1 MISHHFTLVIL
12 VASFAFPQIATAR
25 DTPASYGEAARVDTP
40 IIRIPMMKK
49 APEIDGVLAP
59 GEWEDASAL
68 TGFWY
73 DFSTADF
80 RYLAPVQTQL
90 QVYLAYDKDNLY
102 YAFTSPI
109 YPKNSWMKAR
119 GRFPDVLNHPLYG
132 ILWDDHIELE
142 FRPHDDLVRGFQLG
156 LLRFDVNPIN
166 TYVDWYWSHKT
177 GMDRKWKSNA
187 KIRSSTANDRWVIE
201 FAIPHKSMLY
211 GLYGEKDEQGR
222 PWVQVPP
229 PDGTI
234 YRTWLVRGIGGNG
247 KFFNAF
253 DNHAWNTT
261 KTQIIFD
268 SQAPSFQVNELG
280 PIMEDV
286 IDVKMTIKNHATRSQ
301 TVLLGFFV
309 ESAAGTIYSSY
320 DSPDMKDGLLELVPG
335 EVKQLRLRQ
344 PFPGITSEDNVLWFD
359 VRSAGQPAKQLFRT
373 RLIRFHSM
381 DGGTVSEQKMIVE
394 KGKPDPKIVVT
405 EIPFKERR
413 LDVIAEMR
421 PPRLDFD
428 FRWNFSSYTKK
439 VSAVVDKGLHGASE
453 EARSAV
459 EAKLFVLKDNVDED
473 EVKAASI
480 KFKGNFAVFMLD
492 LQELVD
498 GEKYKLSLLLFDE
511 NRRIVGER
519 NPDPFTFH
527 IEEWQHNKIGLDDV
541 VWEPFTPIQK
551 TADGFSTLQH
561 YFRIASSGLP
571 EQLIIKPDIREL
583 PLEARAAPASVSDAA
598 LLAVGRGP
606 QLRKPVRFEVVVNGK
621 REQADVVESAKV
633 VRQWKSEIVYEATMK
648 AGPLSIALS
657 TRYDCDGSMHCTMNW
672 GTDQPV
678 EVELFELVT
687 EVAGLVDM
695 GFSETG
701 GGGMT
706 GADRWEIALP
716 EKEGVIWDSSE
727 TQMEL
732 FYSKFVPWFWF
743 GSGDRAW
750 SWYCDRDQGWLL
762 DKEGSTMQL
771 ERNKD
776 GDVTWRVQF
785 VNHTATVLGQRKI
798 DFSLLTHPAKPK
810 PVNNRIANWH
820 YFQGDHWAAGYGLEP
835 IDLPDEY
842 LIERWRQAASAPKEM
857 AYEKAVEW
865 RKDEPPYFRYG
876 QWRNVGVC
884 EELDQTWEDKATYY
898 FERHIR
904 VGRRVGWWMDEYF
917 PVAFGRS
924 ENLAAG
930 NAYLRNPEQ
939 IQGDELPWQSGFLT
953 TTMRNHYKRIARVSA
968 KNNVP
973 QRQHT
978 WSNNC
983 SNMLESFIYSS
994 LLVEECGAGHRS
1006 YDIDVVTQFP
1016 ISLYRFMCKPYT
1028 GLVTTVCADSTPERA
1043 GGNKRLDRQHF
1054 GRALLNDIGVS
1065 PSGPHGIIHHKEQGL
1080 RVLDELSKFG
1090 FFNDEN
1096 TERLPYWRNE
1106 SLVRIGDKPSD
1117 QSQIHTTIYRR
1128 PLDDGQGYKAIFVI
1142 MNETNGEAELPITI
1156 SDTGRILGGS
1166 NTLKAGPVRLG
1177 VEMPEGLGDWWS
1189 NTATRDQDAIVLQD
1203 LETGEAIPKAGA
1215 GETYGP
1221 VFLPY
1226 HDFRLLYA
1234 ESRQ

>member
-1 MISHHFTLVIL
+1 MIRIPLFLI
-12 VASFAFPQIATAR
+12 ASFGLTQFVSAR
-25 DTPASYGEAARVDTP
+25 EAPASYGGAARVDTP
-40 IIRIPMMKK
+40 VIRIPMMKK
-49 APEIDGVLAP
+49 APDIDGVLAP
-59 GEWEDASAL
+59 AEWEDASAL

-73 DFSTADF
+73 DFANADF
-80 RYLAPVQTQL
+80 RYLAPAQTQL
-90 QVYLAYDKDNLY
+90 QVYIAYDKDNLY

-109 YPKNSWMKAR
+109 YPKKSWMKAR

-142 FRPHDDLVRGFQLG
+142 FRPHDNLVRGFQLG

-177 GMDRKWKSNA
+177 GMDRRWKSNA

-201 FAIPHKSMLY
+201 FAIPHGAMLY
-211 GLYGEKDEQGR
+211 GHFAEKDEHGR
-222 PWVQVPP
+222 PWVRIPP
-229 PDGTI
+229 ADGTI

-268 SQAPSFQVNELG
+268 SQAPSFQINELG
-280 PIMEDV
+280 PIMEDI
-286 IDVKMTIKNHATRSQ
+286 IDVKMTVKNHSTRSQ

-335 EVKQLRLRQ
+335 EVKKLRLRQ
-344 PFPGITSEDNVLWFD
+344 PFPGITTEDNVLWFD
-359 VRSAGQPAKQLFRT
+359 VRSAGRPAKQLFRT

-381 DGGTVSEQKMIVE
+381 DGGTVKERKMIVE

-405 EIPFKERR
+405 EIPFKKRR

-428 FRWNFSSYTKK
+428 FRWNFSSYTRR
-439 VSAVVDKGLHGASE
+439 VSAVVDKGIHGASE
-453 EARSAV
+453 EARRAV
-459 EAKLFVLKDNVDED
+459 EARLFVLRDNVDED

-480 KFKGNFAVFMLD
+480 KFKGNFAVVMLD
-492 LQELVD
+492 LPELVD
-498 GEKYKLSLLLFDE
+498 GEKYKLSLLPFDE

-527 IEEWQHNKIGLDDV
+527 IEDWQHNRIGLDDV

-551 TADGFSTLQH
+551 TAEGFSTLKH
-561 YFRIASSGLP
+561 EIIVAPSGLP

-583 PLEARAAPASVSDAA
+583 PLEARAAPENVSDDD
-598 LLAVGRGP
+598 LQQLGRGP
-606 QLRKPVRFEVVVNGK
+606 QLRKPMRFEVVINGK
-621 REQADVVESAKV
+621 REQAAVLENSKV
-633 VRQWKSEIVYEATMK
+633 VRQWKSEIFYESK
-648 AGPLSIALS
+648 LRAGPIQIAL
-657 TRYDCDGSMHCTMNW
+657 TARYDCDGSMHCSMTW
-672 GTDQPV
+672 GADQPV
-678 EVELFELVT
+678 QVESFELVT
-687 EVAGLVDM
+687 DIAGPVDM

-706 GADRWEIALP
+706 GADRWEIALAQ
-716 EKEGVIWDSSE
+716 KEGIIWDSSE

-750 SWYCDRDQGWLL
+750 SWYCDSDQGWMLN
-762 DKEGSTMQL
+762 KEGSTMQL
-771 ERNKD
+771 ERNGD

-785 VNHTATVLGQRKI
+785 INHQATVKGQRKI

-810 PVNNRIANWH
+810 PANYREASWH
-820 YFQGDHWAAGYGLEP
+820 YFAGPSWATGYAIEP

-842 LIERWRQAASAPKEM
+842 LIKRWRRAASAPKDTP
-857 AYEKAVEW
+857 YERAAEW
-865 RKDEPPYFRYG
+865 RKDKPPYFRYG

-884 EELDQTWEDKATYY
+884 AELDKTWEDKATYY

-930 NAYLRNPEQ
+930 NAYLRDPDR
-939 IQGDELPWQSGFLT
+939 IQGDELPWQSKFLT
-953 TTMRNHYKRIARVSA
+953 TTMRNHYKRIARVAA
-968 KNNVP
+968 KSNVP

-978 WSNNC
+978 WSNNA

-1006 YDIDVVTQFP
+1006 YDIDAVTQFP
-1016 ISLYRFMCKPYT
+1016 NSLYRFMCKPYT
-1028 GLVTTVCADSTPERA
+1028 GLITTVCADVTPERA
-1043 GGNKRLDRQHF
+1043 GGNKRLDRQHM
-1054 GRALLNDIGVS
+1054 GRALLNDIGVA
-1065 PSGPHGIIHHKEQGL
+1065 PSGPHGIIHHKEQVL
-1080 RVLDELSKFG
+1080 RVVDELSRFG
-1090 FFNDEN
+1090 FFNDTN
-1096 TERLPYWRNE
+1096 TERIPYWRNQG
-1106 SLVRIGDKPSD
+1106 LVKIGNTSSS
-1117 QSQIHTTIYRR
+1117 QSKIYTTVYRR
-1128 PLDDGQGYKAIFVI
+1128 PLNGGNGYKAVFVI
-1142 MNETNGEAELPITI
+1142 MNESNAEAELPITI
-1156 SDTGRILGGS
+1156 SDAGPILGGS
-1166 NTLKAGPVRLG
+1166 NTLKAGDVRSS
-1177 VEMPEGLGDWWS
+1177 VELPAALGDWWS
-1189 NTATRDQDAIVLQD
+1189 EMTKDDRDTIVMKD
-1203 LETGEAIPKAGA
+1203 LETREVIPKSGA

-1221 VFLPY
+1221 VFIPY
-1226 HDFRLLYA
+1226 HDFRILYA
-1234 ESRQ
+1234 ESKK